1 MRDPELKLYRLAPI
15 PLAAPPPPG
24 PDEALRAEV
33 RAAVKRRMDEIIRGV
48 LAETAEERDVREEL
62 AKAGTVALNARA
74 SACYRRLVRNGMD
87 SIKAGQV
94 VLRAVQEASK

>member
-1 MRDPELKLYRLAPI
+1 MKSELKLYRLAPI
-15 PLAAPPPPG
+15 PLAPAPPPG

-33 RAAVKRRMDEIIRGV
+33 RAAVKRRLDEIIRGV
-48 LAETAEERDVREEL
+48 IAETAEEREVREEL

-74 SACYRRLVRNGMD
+74 AACYRRLVRNGTD
-87 SIKAGQV
+87 SIKAGQI